1 MPANVIV
8 MVRSKGIS
16 NKDSR
21 CRALKAV
28 IREDSMVSLL
38 QEATRGCG
46 IATRVLMLATNNNP
60 RFVSKR
66 FQYNASNRF
75 NHGSTLVA
83 LQSNSLVQ
91 GTSDGQKFRPSSSS
105 RGLPRLADWDDFRIA
120 WVDIGSRK
128 QTARNDRRTV
138 SNQHIGGTHP
148 PGVSSTCCYFSNNRN
163 RRYLSSFRLGIFSGI
178 KELLL
183 LIPMNL
189 PKGGKGGTK
198 SIVCHLGL
206 QPSKDFENAWTEL

>member
-21 CRALKAV
+21 CWALKAV

-46 IATRVLMLATNNNP
+46 IAACVLTLATNNNP
-60 RFVSKR
+60 HLVSKR
-66 FQYNASNRF
+66 FQYNASLRL
-75 NHGSTLVA
+75 NHGRTLVA
-83 LQSNSLVQ
+83 LQSDSLVQ
-91 GTSDGQKFRPSSSS
+91 GTSDGQQFRSSGSG
-105 RGLPRLADWDDFRIA
+105 RGLLGRADSDDYRIA
-120 WVDIGSRK
+120 GMNIDSQK
-128 QTARNDRRTV
+128 QTARNDRSTV
-138 SNQHIGGTHP
+138 SNQHIGGTYT

-163 RRYLSSFRLGIFSGI
+163 RGCLSSFRLGIFSGI

-183 LIPMNL
+183 LIPVNL
-189 PKGGKGGTK
+189 PKGGNGGTK

-206 QPSKDFENAWTEL
+206 QPSKDFENAWTE